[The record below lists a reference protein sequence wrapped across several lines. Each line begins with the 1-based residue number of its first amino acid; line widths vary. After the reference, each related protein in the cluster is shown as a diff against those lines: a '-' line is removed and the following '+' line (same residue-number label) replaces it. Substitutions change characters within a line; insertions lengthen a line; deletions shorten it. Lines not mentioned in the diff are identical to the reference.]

1 MSKWGYTFKM
11 SADQNSI
18 DISKDLQSACH
29 MPEDISEHRKNSKM
43 PDSNSPIDVTCAII
57 EKNGQ
62 VLTAQR
68 GSAMAMP
75 FKWEFPGGK
84 INPGETP
91 ENSIIREI
99 KEELG
104 IDIQIKTM
112 LPPSSHSYPDL
123 HIRLYPFVCR
133 ISRGRIE
140 PAEHHAVQ
148 WTGHDHLLALDWAEA
163 DVAVVKSYLNYRIGK
178 QEI

>member
-43 PDSNSPIDVTCAII
+43 SDSNSPIDVTCAII

-62 VLTAQR
+62 VLAAQR
-68 GSAMAMP
+68 GPAMAMP

-104 IDIQIKTM
+104 IEIQIKTM

-123 HIRLYPFVCR
+123 HIRLHPFVCR

-148 WTGHDHLLALDWAEA
+148 WTYHDRLLALDWAEA